1 MSNELPK
8 SPTKEN
14 RFISELLITPDS
26 HVTLPLHLH
35 DAGFLPD
42 RYKSVLVWCAEGG
55 RLLARM
61 GIFTG
66 LDWRETPNGFLIRDP
81 LYWAEVPI
89 PGNG

>member
-8 SPTKEN
+8 PPGQEN
-14 RFISELLITPDS
+14 RFISELIITPDS

-35 DAGFLPD
+35 DVGFLPD
-42 RYKSVLVWCAEGG
+42 RYKTVLVWCVESG
-55 RLLARM
+55 RLVARM
-61 GIFTG
+61 GAYTG
-66 LDWRETPNGFLIRDP
+66 MGWREFPMGLAIHDP